1 MARTA
6 KNNQEKEEQFDDL
19 KKQVAEIMY
28 INPKRVLYCIKVD
41 DYFEVYFDNN
51 ESICI
56 HDSED
61 SVIIKL
67 LKSGI

>member
-28 INPKRVLYCIKVD
+28 INPKRVLYCIK
-41 DYFEVYFDNN
+41 
-51 ESICI
+51 
-56 HDSED
+56 SED